1 MSIDPFKRK
10 REDDIWKYFKE
21 IDEMFD
27 RIFKSI
33 EEEGEEGP
41 FFYGFSWSLDEYG
54 RPVIREFGNIS
65 PSPRGIK
72 RSETIKPYYDVI
84 SDPKGNKITVIVEL
98 PGAEKDKI
106 NIEAT
111 ENSVHVEAE
120 GMNRK
125 YEADIPLDVEVN
137 PDSAKASFIN
147 GILQIN
153 FEPKSPISGKG
164 KRIQIE

>member
-1 MSIDPFKRK
+1 MSIDPFRRK
-10 REDDIWKYFKE
+10 KEDDVWKYFRE

-27 RIFKSI
+27 KIFKSI

-41 FFYGFSWSLDEYG
+41 FFYGFSWTTDEEG
-54 RPVIREFGNIS
+54 KPVVREFGNIS
-65 PSPRGIK
+65 PSVRGIK
-72 RSETIKPYYDVI
+72 RSNTIKPYYDVI
-84 SDPKGNKITVIVEL
+84 SDPKGNKLSVIVEV

-106 NIEAT
+106 NVEVA
-111 ENSVHVEAE
+111 EKSVHVEAQ

-125 YEADIPLDVEVN
+125 YEAEIGLDVDVN
-137 PDSAKASFIN
+137 PDSAKASFVN

-153 FEPKSPISGKG
+153 FEPKSPFSEKG